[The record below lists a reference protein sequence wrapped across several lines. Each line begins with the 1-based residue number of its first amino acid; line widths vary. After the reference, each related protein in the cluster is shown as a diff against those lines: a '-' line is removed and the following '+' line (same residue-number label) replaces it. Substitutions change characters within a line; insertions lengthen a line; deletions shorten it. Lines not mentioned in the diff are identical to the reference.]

1 MKEHTQT
8 IGRKVYSEVT
18 EMASFQLGG
27 GAIGLCLEDPPDCQ
41 TTLEET

>member
-27 GAIGLCLEDPPDCQ
+27 GGNRLVPGGPTRLSDHS
-41 TTLEET
+41 